1 MLTTA
6 VLLAAAGCGPDPAPA
21 ETVPTLPAQAV
32 TQLVS
37 DLRRNDLAGYARH
50 AVPPELHQR
59 LEQAWSQGRTVWP
72 LTELPLDDRFAS
84 FIAALAEQDAE
95 RKLVATYRRQF
106 AGADTELRSAA
117 KTLGLFA
124 SQYVRSEPGY
134 SETERDH
141 HAQLIEALSGWAQT
155 APLGDSQR
163 AREAIPQLVSAARS
177 TGLAGPDGFAKAGMD
192 RSLRRLGPFAERLK
206 QVLGQYGL
214 GLDAALD
221 SVDASLAEQTGDTA
235 RVRVRYQLA
244 GQPVDAYVLV
254 ERIDGRWYLSDV
266 LRHARAEAEATSKP
280 APSATMAQRLA
291 ALAKVQARA
300 PSAVPAKPAAAPA
313 PTVPAVPATVAGIK
327 AGRRP
332 RRAGRGDRSSS
343 RWALPCRRRPK
354 SGQGAGKPRR
364 RPPSARYPKASPP
377 KPGRARPTAGPA
389 PARNP
394 PRARQNLPPRANP
407 SRLKPSRRADPR
419 PNRPRPRASRRS
431 RAERPAR
438 VVLRCGRPNCRGCS
452 AVVRAIRLL
461 RGLSCYGGPSA
472 VVGLKRLLGSSCCGA

>member
-1 MLTTA
+1 MSLVRRAGAAVLTTA
-6 VLLAAAGCGPDPAPA
+6 VLLAATGCGPDPAPP

-32 TQLVS
+32 TQLAS

-106 AGADTELRSAA
+106 AGADTELQSAA

-163 AREAIPQLVSAARS
+163 AREAIPQLVSAARA

-206 QVLGQYGL
+206 QVLGHYGL

-266 LRHARAEAEATSKP
+266 LRHARAEAEAASKP

-300 PSAVPAKPAAAPA
+300 PSAVPAKSAAAPVPAPAAAKPA
-313 PTVPAVPATVAGIK
+313 DGETDAVPGAAPGAAAEAARPAATDARPEPVAKPAEGK
-327 AGRRP
+327 PGETRPAGADARP
-332 RRAGRGDRSSS
+332 
-343 RWALPCRRRPK
+343 
-354 SGQGAGKPRR
+354 GAGAKPAASEVKPAAASKSFPAETKPASRPAAKPTAAASEPSKPR
-364 RPPSARYPKASPP
+364 
-377 KPGRARPTAGPA
+377 
-389 PARNP
+389 
-394 PRARQNLPPRANP
+394 
-407 SRLKPSRRADPR
+407 
-419 PNRPRPRASRRS
+419 
-431 RAERPAR
+431 
-438 VVLRCGRPNCRGCS
+438 
-452 AVVRAIRLL
+452 
-461 RGLSCYGGPSA
+461 
-472 VVGLKRLLGSSCCGA
+472 

>member
-106 AGADTELRSAA
+106 AGADTELQSAA

-163 AREAIPQLVSAARS
+163 AREAIPQLVSAARA

-313 PTVPAVPATVAGIK
+313 PAAPAEAPARAAPGIAPGAATEELKPVGAASPAAAEVRPEAASKAAG
-327 AGRRP
+327 ARP
-332 RRAGRGDRSSS
+332 AER
-343 RWALPCRRRPK
+343 ALPEGKPAEARP
-354 SGQGAGKPRR
+354 SAVDGRIGAGAKPAAGEAKSAAAGKSFPAEAKPAS
-364 RPPSARYPKASPP
+364 RPAAKPTAATGEPP
-377 KPGRARPTAGPA
+377 KPR
-389 PARNP
+389 
-394 PRARQNLPPRANP
+394 
-407 SRLKPSRRADPR
+407 
-419 PNRPRPRASRRS
+419 
-431 RAERPAR
+431 
-438 VVLRCGRPNCRGCS
+438 
-452 AVVRAIRLL
+452 
-461 RGLSCYGGPSA
+461 
-472 VVGLKRLLGSSCCGA
+472 

>member
-1 MLTTA
+1 MSLVRRASAAVLTTA
-6 VLLAAAGCGPDPAPA
+6 VLLAAAGCGPDPAPV

-72 LTELPLDDRFAS
+72 LTELPLDDRFPS
-84 FIAALAEQDAE
+84 FISALAEQDAE

-106 AGADTELRSAA
+106 AGADAELQSAA

-155 APLGDSQR
+155 APLGDSRR
-163 AREAIPQLVSAARS
+163 AREAIPQLVSAARA

-192 RSLRRLGPFAERLK
+192 RSLRRLGPFVERLK
-206 QVLGQYGL
+206 QVLGDYGL

-266 LRHARAEAEATSKP
+266 LRHARAETEAASKP

-300 PSAVPAKPAAAPA
+300 PSALAAKPAAAPA
-313 PTVPAVPATVAGIK
+313 APVAAPAPPAGGQADAGPAAVPGAAIEEAKQVGAAHSTAAEARSDAAGKATAARPDAVGKPAGSQPGESKPAEGKPAEARPATVGGRPAAGAK
-327 AGRRP
+327 PAASEAKPAAVGKSFPADAKPGNRP
-332 RRAGRGDRSSS
+332 ST
-343 RWALPCRRRPK
+343 
-354 SGQGAGKPRR
+354 KP
-364 RPPSARYPKASPP
+364 AAAAVEPP
-377 KPGRARPTAGPA
+377 KPR
-389 PARNP
+389 
-394 PRARQNLPPRANP
+394 
-407 SRLKPSRRADPR
+407 
-419 PNRPRPRASRRS
+419 
-431 RAERPAR
+431 
-438 VVLRCGRPNCRGCS
+438 
-452 AVVRAIRLL
+452 
-461 RGLSCYGGPSA
+461 
-472 VVGLKRLLGSSCCGA
+472 

>member
-1 MLTTA
+1 MSLVRRAGAAVLTTA
-6 VLLAAAGCGPDPAPA
+6 VLLAATGCGPDPAPP

-32 TQLVS
+32 TQLAS
-37 DLRRNDLAGYARH
+37 DLRGNDLAGYARH

-106 AGADTELRSAA
+106 AGADTELQSAA

-163 AREAIPQLVSAARS
+163 AREAIPQLVSAARA

-206 QVLGQYGL
+206 QVLGHYGL

-221 SVDASLAEQTGDTA
+221 SVEASLAEQTGDTA

-266 LRHARAEAEATSKP
+266 LRHARAEAEAASKP

-300 PSAVPAKPAAAPA
+300 ASAVPAKSAAAPVPAPAAAAAKPA
-313 PTVPAVPATVAGIK
+313 DGETDAVPGAAPGAATEAARPAATDARPEPVAKPAEGK
-327 AGRRP
+327 PGETRPAGADARP
-332 RRAGRGDRSSS
+332 
-343 RWALPCRRRPK
+343 
-354 SGQGAGKPRR
+354 GAGAKPAANEVKPAAASKSFPAETKPAS
-364 RPPSARYPKASPP
+364 RPAAKPTAAASEPP
-377 KPGRARPTAGPA
+377 KPR
-389 PARNP
+389 
-394 PRARQNLPPRANP
+394 
-407 SRLKPSRRADPR
+407 
-419 PNRPRPRASRRS
+419 
-431 RAERPAR
+431 
-438 VVLRCGRPNCRGCS
+438 
-452 AVVRAIRLL
+452 
-461 RGLSCYGGPSA
+461 
-472 VVGLKRLLGSSCCGA
+472 

>member
-1 MLTTA
+1 MSLVRRAGAAVLTTA

-106 AGADTELRSAA
+106 AGADTELQSAA

-163 AREAIPQLVSAARS
+163 AREAIPQLVSAARA

-313 PTVPAVPATVAGIK
+313 PAVPATVAGDQTGAAPGAVPGAATEGLKPVGAASPAAAEVRPEAAGK
-327 AGRRP
+327 AAGARP
-332 RRAGRGDRSSS
+332 AER
-343 RWALPCRRRPK
+343 ALPEGKPAEARP
-354 SGQGAGKPRR
+354 SAVDGRTGAGAKPAAGEAKPAAAGKSFPAEAKPAS
-364 RPPSARYPKASPP
+364 RPAAKPTAATGEPP
-377 KPGRARPTAGPA
+377 KPR
-389 PARNP
+389 
-394 PRARQNLPPRANP
+394 
-407 SRLKPSRRADPR
+407 
-419 PNRPRPRASRRS
+419 
-431 RAERPAR
+431 
-438 VVLRCGRPNCRGCS
+438 
-452 AVVRAIRLL
+452 
-461 RGLSCYGGPSA
+461 
-472 VVGLKRLLGSSCCGA
+472 